1 MFVCKEIKC
10 ELPVVIGGETGF
22 VLSCLKENMELN
34 GAHYKGERDI
44 SSGRVG
50 STKPPT
56 TSCSH
61 RVIAVKPL
69 G

>member
-10 ELPVVIGGETGF
+10 ELTMVIGGETGF
-22 VLSCLKENMELN
+22 VLSCLKREHGVN
-34 GAHYKGERDI
+34 GAHYMGERDI